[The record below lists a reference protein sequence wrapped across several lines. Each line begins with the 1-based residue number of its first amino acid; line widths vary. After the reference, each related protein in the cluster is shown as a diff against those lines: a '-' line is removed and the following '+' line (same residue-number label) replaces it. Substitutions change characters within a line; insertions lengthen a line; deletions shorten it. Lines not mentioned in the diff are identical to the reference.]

1 MFVSERYSH
10 SLHVLSDTMP
20 EIKIDPREF
29 ASVAKQKIMAWVNA
43 KCVRVIIV

>member
-1 MFVSERYSH
+1 MFVSERYGH

-20 EIKIDPREF
+20 EIEIDPREF
-29 ASVAKQKIMAWVNA
+29 ASVATQKIMAWVNA